1 MESNLPSHLVMPVG
15 PVVAAFLTPVVQVM
29 SGAAFLSTSDMRQ
42 AGPAVLPLTTAGHKP
57 GVATGVLVE
66 KSGGMLAEGSR
77 QGHFFG
83 FAFFTADFLAPFFAL
98 LFPLPMSALAA
109 W

>member
-1 MESNLPSHLVMPVG
+1 M
-15 PVVAAFLTPVVQVM
+15 
-29 SGAAFLSTSDMRQ
+29 
-42 AGPAVLPLTTAGHKP
+42 GPAVLPLTTAGHEP

-66 KSGGMLAEGSR
+66 KPGGMLAEGSR

-83 FAFFTADFLAPFFAL
+83 FAFFTADFFAPFFAL
-98 LFPLPMSALAA
+98 LPRSRTLLAREEFRSSEPPLRMSALAA

>member
-1 MESNLPSHLVMPVG
+1 M
-15 PVVAAFLTPVVQVM
+15 
-29 SGAAFLSTSDMRQ
+29 
-42 AGPAVLPLTTAGHKP
+42 GPAVLPLTTAGHKP

-98 LFPLPMSALAA
+98 LFESPAAPSPALRPLSMSALAGPEGFA
-109 W
+109 SRRSR

>member
-1 MESNLPSHLVMPVG
+1 MNRSGNRGLSLPPGKALRGGRFCLKEETVNL
-15 PVVAAFLTPVVQVM
+15 Q
-29 SGAAFLSTSDMRQ
+29 MR
-42 AGPAVLPLTTAGHKP
+42 V
-57 GVATGVLVE
+57 
-66 KSGGMLAEGSR
+66 

-98 LFPLPMSALAA
+98 FFPLPMSALAA